1 MHDRTRKDAED
12 QPGTRRS
19 ILIHFDFERRPVYHE
34 THYRTIRESLGK
46 EVIVMEAGRREIKPE
61 DYILSVLSPS
71 DRLDAAF
78 KVARE
83 AFRKT
88 KLTVKDIDNAVKAV
102 RRKAYEKGE

>member
-1 MHDRTRKDAED
+1 VGLR
-12 QPGTRRS
+12 
-19 ILIHFDFERRPVYHE
+19 
-34 THYRTIRESLGK
+34 K
-46 EVIVMEAGRREIKPE
+46 EVIVVDAWSREVKPE

-78 KVARE
+78 KIAKE

-102 RRKAYEKGE
+102 RRKAYEEGE